1 MKDIKK
7 VLLPEIEEFRKVGHK
22 FVNGEISVMDFKGQ
36 SGGMGVYAHRGGKEF
51 MIRLRIPSGI
61 ITMPQFKLICDW
73 ADKYK
78 LGGLHFTTRQA
89 IQYHG
94 ISIDDVCNLMND
106 ALENDIYTRGAG
118 GNFPRNV
125 ALSPLS
131 GVDKDEAFDPTPYA
145 LATGEY
151 FMERI
156 TTYKLPRKLKVS
168 FSNGS
173 SDTAH
178 CTIQDLGFL
187 AVRKDGKDYFRV
199 YLGGGLGRN
208 PKVALLYPELIEP
221 SEVLNYVEAMVR
233 LFKAE
238 GNYENKAKARV
249 RYMVDKLGEE
259 GFINEYKKYVEIV
272 KKEEGYNLSVEPKR
286 YTKDGIETNTTNL
299 RLVEQKQSGLY
310 SVYVHPVG
318 GQIKLSDLRTIIST
332 LEKFDDPEIRLSMTE
347 GVYFRN
353 LNGREAE
360 ELLEVT
366 KSIGGTTSFD
376 YSVACI
382 GVPTCQIGICESQGA
397 LRETLNYVKENV
409 SNIDLL
415 PRLYFSGCPNSCGV
429 HEIAEIG
436 FTGKKKRINNVIE
449 EAYEIHVD
457 GSFVEGEARLGKCY
471 GDIAKKDIPMF
482 ICELANNLNSAN
494 KNFVEYIK
502 SNDSEFKALV
512 EKYNC

>member
-1 MKDIKK
+1 MKDLKE

-22 FVNGEISVMDFKGQ
+22 FVNKEMSVMEFKHA
-36 SGGMGVYAHRGGKEF
+36 SGGMGAYAHRGGKEF
-51 MIRLRIPSGI
+51 MLRLRTPSGI
-61 ITMPQFKLICDW
+61 ITMPQLKMICDW
-73 ADKYK
+73 AEKYN

-94 ISIDDVCNLMND
+94 LSIDEVCDLMKE
-106 ALENDIYTRGAG
+106 ALDNDIYTRGAG

-131 GVDKDEAFDPTPYA
+131 GVDKEEAFDPTPYA
-145 LATGEY
+145 LATGNY

-187 AVRKDGKDYFRV
+187 AVNKDGKEYFRV

-208 PKVALLYPELIEP
+208 PKLALVYPELIEP

-272 KKEEGYNLSVEPKR
+272 KNEENYKLSVEAKK
-286 YTKDGIETNTTNL
+286 YDKAGIVTNISNP
-299 RLVEQKQSGLY
+299 RLISQKQDGLY
-310 SVYVHPVG
+310 SVYLHPVG
-318 GQIKLSDLRTIIST
+318 GQIKLNDLKSIAST
-332 LEKFDDPEIRLSMTE
+332 LEKFDNPEIRLSMTE

-353 LNGREAE
+353 LNGKEAE
-360 ELLEVT
+360 EILEIT
-366 KSIGGTTSFD
+366 NNMGGTTPFD
-376 YSVACI
+376 YSVSCI
-382 GVPTCQIGICESQGA
+382 GVPTCQMGICESQEV
-397 LRETLNYVKENV
+397 LRETLSYVKENV
-409 SNIDLL
+409 SNCNLL
-415 PRLYFSGCPNSCGV
+415 PRLYFSGCGNSCGI
-429 HEIAEIG
+429 HEVAEMG
-436 FTGKKKRINNVIE
+436 FTGKKKRINDVIE
-449 EAYEIHVD
+449 EAYEVHVD

-471 GDIAKKDIPMF
+471 GDIARKDIPMF
-482 ICELANNLNSAN
+482 VCELANTLNLAN
-494 KNFVEYIK
+494 KNFSDYIK
-502 SNDSEFKALV
+502 GNEAEFKALV

>member
-1 MKDIKK
+1 MENLKE
-7 VLLPEIEEFRKVGHK
+7 VLLLEIEEFRKVGHK
-22 FVNGEISVMDFKGQ
+22 FTSGEISVMEFKHA
-36 SGGMGVYAHRGGKEF
+36 SGGMGAYAHRGGKEF
-51 MIRLRIPSGI
+51 MLRLRIPSGT
-61 ITMPQFKLICDW
+61 ITMPQLKLICHW
-73 ADKYK
+73 AEKYK

-94 ISIDDVCNLMND
+94 LSIDEVCDLMKE
-106 ALENDIYTRGAG
+106 ALDKDIYTRGAG

-131 GVDKDEAFDPTPYA
+131 GVDNEEAFDPTPYA

-151 FMERI
+151 FMKRI

-168 FSNGS
+168 FSNAS

-187 AVRKDGKDYFRV
+187 AVSKDGKDYFRV

-208 PKVALLYPELIEP
+208 PKLALIYPELIEA

-238 GNYENKAKARV
+238 GNYENRAKARV

-259 GFINEYKKYVEIV
+259 GFINEYKKYVDEV
-272 KKEEGYNLSVEPKR
+272 KNEENYKVTVEAKK
-286 YTKDGIETNTTNL
+286 YTKAGIETNVTNP
-299 RLVEQKQSGLY
+299 RLVSQKQPGLY
-310 SVYVHPVG
+310 SVYLHPVG
-318 GQIKLSDLRTIIST
+318 GQIKVSDLKTIIET

-353 LNGREAE
+353 LNGKEAE

-366 KSIGGTTSFD
+366 SPMGGTTSFD
-376 YSVACI
+376 YSVSCI
-382 GVPTCQIGICESQGA
+382 GVPTCQIGICESQEI
-397 LRETLNYVKENV
+397 LRETLSYVKENV

-415 PRLYFSGCPNSCGV
+415 PRLYFSGCGNSCGV
-429 HEIAEIG
+429 HEIGEIG
-436 FTGKKKRINNVIE
+436 FTGKKKRINDVIQ
-449 EAYEIHVD
+449 EAYEVHVD
-457 GSFVEGEARLGKCY
+457 GSFVEGEARLGKCF
-471 GDIAKKDIPMF
+471 GDIARKDIPKF
-482 ICELANNLNSAN
+482 ICELANILNNVNMS
-494 KNFVEYIK
+494 FTDYIK
-502 SNDSEFKALV
+502 SNDDKFKALV

>member
-1 MKDIKK
+1 MEKLKE
-7 VLLPEIEEFRKVGHK
+7 VLLSEIEEFRSSGHK
-22 FVNGEISVMDFKGQ
+22 FLNGEMTVMDFKHL
-36 SGGMGVYAHRGGKEF
+36 SGGMGSYAHRGGKEF
-51 MIRLRIPSGI
+51 MLRLRIPSGI
-61 ITMPQFKLICDW
+61 ITMPQLKMIYDW
-73 ADKYK
+73 AEKYK

-94 ISIDDVCNLMND
+94 LSIDEVCDLMKD
-106 ALENDIYTRGAG
+106 ALDNDIYTRGAG

-131 GVDKDEAFDPTPYA
+131 GVDKEEAFDTTPYA
-145 LATGEY
+145 VATGEY
-151 FMERI
+151 FMKRI

-168 FSNGS
+168 FSNS
-173 SDTAH
+173 SKDTAH

-187 AVRKDGKDYFRV
+187 AVNKDGKEYFRV

-208 PKVALLYPELIEP
+208 PKLALIYPELIEP

-249 RYMVDKLGEE
+249 RYIVDKLGEE

-272 KKEEGYNLSVEPKR
+272 KKEEGYKLSVEGKK
-286 YTKDGIETNTTNL
+286 YTKAGVETNITDS
-299 RLVEQKQSGLY
+299 RLVAQKQPGLY

-318 GQIKLSDLRTIIST
+318 GQIKLSDLKTIIST

-353 LNGREAE
+353 LNGKEAE
-360 ELLEVT
+360 ELLEAT
-366 KSIGGTTSFD
+366 NSIGGTTSFD
-376 YSVACI
+376 YSVSCI

-397 LRETLNYVKENV
+397 LSETLKYVKENV

-415 PRLYFSGCPNSCGV
+415 PRLYFSGCANSCGV

-436 FTGKKKRINNVIE
+436 FTGKKKRINDVVE
-449 EAYEIHVD
+449 EAYEVYVD
-457 GSFVEGEARLGKCY
+457 GSFVEGEARLGKYY
-471 GDIAKKDIPMF
+471 GHIARKDIPMF

-494 KNFVEYIK
+494 KCFIDYIK
-502 SNDSEFKALV
+502 SNESEFKTLV

>member
-238 GNYENKAKARV
+238 GNYENKAKARI
-249 RYMVDKLGEE
+249 RYIVDKLGEE
-259 GFINEYKKYVEIV
+259 GFISEYKKYVDEV
-272 KKEEGYNLSVEPKR
+272 KSECNYKVDCKATEYNKA
-286 YTKDGIETNTTNL
+286 GIKTNISNS
-299 RLVEQKQSGLY
+299 RLVEQKQCGLY

-318 GQIKLSDLRTIIST
+318 GQIKVNDLKAIYETLS
-332 LEKFDDPEIRLSMTE
+332 KFDNPQIRLSMTE

-353 LNGREAE
+353 LNGKEAE
-360 ELLEVT
+360 ELLELT
-366 KSIGGTTSFD
+366 KHIGGSNDFE
-376 YSVACI
+376 YSVSCI
-382 GVPTCQIGICESQGA
+382 GVPTCQIGIAESQAA
-397 LRETLNYVKENV
+397 LSEVLSYVKEKI
-409 SNIDLL
+409 SNTDLL
-415 PRLYFSGCPNSCGV
+415 PKLHFSGCGNSCGV

-436 FTGKKKRINNVIE
+436 FTGKKKRVNDVVE
-449 EAYEIHVD
+449 DVYEMHVN
-457 GSFVEGEARLGKCY
+457 GSFKAENPKLGELY
-471 GDIAKKDIPMF
+471 GDILKRNIPNFIYEVYKKLEASDKKFKMY
-482 ICELANNLNSAN
+482 L
-494 KNFVEYIK
+494 
-502 SNDSEFKALV
+502 NDSEEEFKALF
-512 EKYNC
+512 EEFKC

>member
-1 MKDIKK
+1 MKNLKEI
-7 VLLPEIEEFRKVGHK
+7 LLPEIEEFRKVGHK
-22 FVNGEISVMDFKGQ
+22 FANGEMTVMDFKHA

-94 ISIDDVCNLMND
+94 LSIDEVCDLMKE

-131 GVDKDEAFDPTPYA
+131 GVDKEEAFDPTPYA

-168 FSNGS
+168 FSNAS

-187 AVRKDGKDYFRV
+187 AVNDNGKDYFRV
-199 YLGGGLGRN
+199 YVGGGLGRN
-208 PKVALLYPELIEP
+208 PKLALRYPELIEP
-221 SEVLNYVEAMVR
+221 SDVLNYVEAMVR

-238 GNYENKAKARV
+238 GNYENKGKARV
-249 RYMVDKLGEE
+249 RYIVDKLGEE
-259 GFINEYKKYVEIV
+259 GFINEYKKYVEEV
-272 KKEEGYNLSVEPKR
+272 KNEVSLKFNFNVKEYIKE
-286 YTKDGIETNTTNL
+286 GIETNISHK
-299 RLVEQKQSGLY
+299 RLIAQKQPGLY
-310 SVYVHPVG
+310 SVYLHPVG
-318 GQIKLSDLRTIIST
+318 GQIKVSDLKILVST
-332 LEKFDDPEIRLSMTE
+332 LEKFDNPEMRLSMTE

-353 LNGREAE
+353 LNGKEAE
-360 ELLEVT
+360 ELLKAT
-366 KSIGGTTSFD
+366 DTMGGESSFE
-376 YSVACI
+376 YSVSCI
-382 GVPTCQIGICESQGA
+382 GVPTCQMGIAESQQA
-397 LRETLNYVKENV
+397 LKETLSYVKENV
-409 SNIDLL
+409 SNLSLL

-429 HEIAEIG
+429 HQIAEIG
-436 FTGKKKRINNVIE
+436 FTGKKKRINDVIE
-449 EAYEIHVD
+449 EAYEIHVN
-457 GSFVEGEARLGKCY
+457 GSFVEGEARLGECY
-471 GDIAKKDIPMF
+471 GDVARKDIPKF
-482 ICELANNLNSAN
+482 ICELANNLNDCN
-494 KNFVEYIK
+494 KSFINYINENK
-502 SNDSEFKALV
+502 EEFKKLV

>member
-221 SEVLNYVEAMVR
+221 SEVLNYVEAIVR

-238 GNYENKAKARV
+238 GNYENKAKARI
-249 RYMVDKLGEE
+249 RYIVDKLGEE
-259 GFINEYKKYVEIV
+259 GFISEYKKYVDEV
-272 KKEEGYNLSVEPKR
+272 KSECNYKVDCKATEYNKA
-286 YTKDGIETNTTNL
+286 GIKTNISNS
-299 RLVEQKQSGLY
+299 RLVEQKQCGLY

-318 GQIKLSDLRTIIST
+318 GQIKVNDLKAIYETLS
-332 LEKFDDPEIRLSMTE
+332 KFDNPEIRLSMTE

-353 LNGREAE
+353 LNGKEAE
-360 ELLEVT
+360 ELLELT
-366 KSIGGTTSFD
+366 KHIGGSNDFE
-376 YSVACI
+376 YSVSCI
-382 GVPTCQIGICESQGA
+382 GVPTCQIGIAESQAA
-397 LRETLNYVKENV
+397 LSEVLSYVKEKI
-409 SNIDLL
+409 SNTDLL
-415 PRLYFSGCPNSCGV
+415 PKLHFSGCGNSCGV
-429 HEIAEIG
+429 HQISEIG
-436 FTGKKKRINNVIE
+436 FTGKKKRINDVVQ
-449 EAYEIHVD
+449 EAYEIYVN
-457 GSFVEGEARLGKCY
+457 GNCVEGETRLGKAY
-471 GDIAKKDIPMF
+471 GDIARKDIPMF
-482 ICELANNLNSAN
+482 ICELGNKLNEANIAFGDYINSN
-494 KNFVEYIK
+494 E
-502 SNDSEFKALV
+502 DEFKALV

>member
-1 MKDIKK
+1 MENLKER
-7 VLLPEIEEFRKVGHK
+7 LLLEIEEFRKVGHK
-22 FVNGEISVMDFKGQ
+22 FVNGEMSVIDFKHE
-36 SGGMGVYAHRGGKEF
+36 SGGMGAYAHRGGKEF
-51 MIRLRIPSGI
+51 MLRLRIPSGI
-61 ITMPQFKLICDW
+61 ITMPQLKMIYDW
-73 ADKYK
+73 AEKYK
-78 LGGLHFTTRQA
+78 LGGLHFTTRQS

-94 ISIDDVCNLMND
+94 LSIDEVCDLMKE
-106 ALENDIYTRGAG
+106 ALDKNIYTRGAG

-131 GVDKDEAFDPTPYA
+131 GVDKEEAFDPTPYA
-145 LATGEY
+145 VATGEY

-156 TTYKLPRKLKVS
+156 TSYKLPRKLKVS

-173 SDTAH
+173 NDTAH

-187 AVRKDGKDYFRV
+187 AVNKDDKEYFRV

-208 PKVALLYPELIEP
+208 PKIALVYPELIEP
-221 SEVLNYVEAMVR
+221 REVLNYVEAMVR

-259 GFINEYKKYVEIV
+259 VFINEYKKYVEIV
-272 KKEEGYNLSVEPKR
+272 KKEENYKLSVETKK
-286 YTKDGIETNTTNL
+286 YTKTGIETNIANS
-299 RLVEQKQSGLY
+299 RLVEQKQPGLY

-318 GQIKLSDLRTIIST
+318 GQINISDLKTIIST
-332 LEKFDDPEIRLSMTE
+332 LEKFDNPEIRLSMTE
-347 GVYFRN
+347 GIYFRN
-353 LNGREAE
+353 LNGKEAE
-360 ELLEVT
+360 EILEVT

-397 LRETLNYVKENV
+397 LKETLNYVKENV

-415 PRLYFSGCPNSCGV
+415 PRLYFSGCPNSCGL
-429 HEIAEIG
+429 HEIAQIG
-436 FTGKKKRINNVIE
+436 FTGKKKRINNVVE
-449 EAYEIHVD
+449 EVYEIHIN
-457 GSFVEGEARLGKCY
+457 GSFVEGEVRLGKCY

-494 KNFVEYIK
+494 KSFIEYIK
-502 SNDSEFKALV
+502 NNDSEFNALV